1 MKFNIRKKLVSL
13 AVASAVSGGAM
24 MMAAP
29 AAAMNVSQNN
39 VGQVL
44 LFPYYTV
51 KNGFD
56 TVVSVVNTSDKT
68 AVFKIRFREALN
80 SREVRDF
87 NVILSPYDVWN
98 GAVTATADG
107 ALFRTFDKSCTSPRL
122 PGMVANTDRATV
134 GSKGEIGF
142 TNILFSGIYADGA
155 AQTMDRVKEG
165 YLEVILM
172 GVSDLPVTNSANTLE
187 YNAKHVNG
195 VPRDCATVDGL
206 FLDTAGNLDYML
218 PPENI
223 LKGHVMYLNTAN
235 GTAIDA
241 EPTAIENFQT
251 GQNIMF
257 APGDVYPDLRDG
269 DFMSTVYGLNNG
281 FVDSAVVAFSEDAVT
296 TLLSATSVINEFAT
310 GGVANTSWV
319 VTFPT
324 KHHYTDAYNSVV
336 GTVTSGIP
344 SAPFTEWFAGTGT
357 NNGTPASVAGKS
369 CDNIGMSMYN
379 REEGTVLSV
388 SDTQFSPYNPEFPTV
403 ALCYEANIIDFNT
416 SSVFGTGT
424 NRLALDTSAV
434 GGAGWAQLN
443 FVESTQTAVG
453 LPVIG
458 FSAQVRTSGDL
469 TSNYGSSTVHSY
481 NRPVWSMP

>member
-1 MKFNIRKKLVSL
+1 MKFNIRKKLVTL

-29 AAAMNVSQNN
+29 AAAMNVSQNG

-87 NVILSPYDVWN
+87 NVVLSPHDVWN

-122 PGMVANTDRATV
+122 AGMAANADRATA
-134 GSKGEIGF
+134 GSKGEVGF
-142 TNILFSGIYADGA
+142 TNALYSGIYADGE

-165 YLEVILM
+165 YFEVILM
-172 GVSDLPVTNSANTLE
+172 GVSQAETDIVAT
-187 YNAKHVNG
+187 NAKHTAAG
-195 VPRDCATVDGL
+195 VPKDCAVVDEQ
-206 FLDTAGNLDYML
+206 FLNAAAINGYMDA
-218 PPENI
+218 PENI

-251 GQNIMF
+251 GSSIVA
-257 APGDVYPDLRDG
+257 APGDSIPDLRDG
-269 DFMSTVYGLNNG
+269 DVGAELYALNDG
-281 FVDSAVVAFSEDAVT
+281 VSETGSGASSEDSVT
-296 TLLSATSVINEFAT
+296 TLLSATSVVNEFAT

-324 KHHYTDAYNSVV
+324 KHHYTDAYTSAGTVV
-336 GTVTSGIP
+336 GSTADHPTTGVPSG
-344 SAPFTEWFAGTGT
+344 PFTEWFATG
-357 NNGTPASVAGKS
+357 NGKS
-369 CDNIGMSMYN
+369 CDNISMSMYN
-379 REEGTVLSV
+379 REEGTVQTV
-388 SDTQFSPYNPEFPTV
+388 DNTQFSPYNPDITAAA
-403 ALCYEANIIDFNT
+403 ALCYEANVLDFND
-416 SSVFGTGT
+416 SSVFGAGT
-424 NRLALDTSAV
+424 NRLALDTSAL

-443 FVESTQTAVG
+443 FVEGDQTATG

-469 TSNYGSSTVHSY
+469 TTNYGSATEHSY
-481 NRPVWSMP
+481 VRPSIVVAP

>member
-13 AVASAVSGGAM
+13 AVASAVSGGAV

-29 AAAMNVSQNN
+29 AAAMNVSQNG

-98 GAVTATADG
+98 GAVTATDDG

-122 PGMVANTDRATV
+122 TGMQANADRATV
-134 GSKGEIGF
+134 GSKGEVDF
-142 TNILFSGIYADGA
+142 TNVLYSGIYADGA
-155 AQTMDRVKEG
+155 AQTMDRSKEG
-165 YLEVILM
+165 YFEIILM
-172 GVSDLPVTNSANTLE
+172 GVSSLSTSSSSNVLE
-187 YNAKHVNG
+187 YNAKHVSG
-195 VPRDCATVDGL
+195 VPRDCTTVDNL
-206 FLDTAGNLDYML
+206 FLDVATNLSYMD

-241 EPTAIENFQT
+241 EPTSIEDFQT
-251 GQNIMF
+251 GTQIVY
-257 APGDVYPDLRDG
+257 APGDSFPDLRDG
-269 DFMSTVYGLNNG
+269 DGFASLYALNNG
-281 FVDSAVVAFSEDAVT
+281 NPETGFAILSEDSVT
-296 TLLSATSVINEFAT
+296 ALLSATSVINEFAT

-324 KHHYTDAYNSVV
+324 KHHYTDAYTST
-336 GTVTSGIP
+336 GTITTGTA
-344 SAPFTEWFAGTGT
+344 SAPFTEWFATG
-357 NNGTPASVAGKS
+357 NGKS
-369 CDNIGMSMYN
+369 CDNISMSMYN
-379 REEGTVLSV
+379 REEGTVQTV
-388 SDTQFSPYNPEFPTV
+388 DNTQFSPYNPSSPTV
-403 ALCYEANIIDFNT
+403 ALCYEANIIDFNS
-416 SSVFGTGT
+416 SSVFGAGT

-443 FVESTQTAVG
+443 FVEANQTATG

-469 TSNYGSSTVHSY
+469 TSNYGSSTEHSY
-481 NRPVWSMP
+481 NRPVLAD